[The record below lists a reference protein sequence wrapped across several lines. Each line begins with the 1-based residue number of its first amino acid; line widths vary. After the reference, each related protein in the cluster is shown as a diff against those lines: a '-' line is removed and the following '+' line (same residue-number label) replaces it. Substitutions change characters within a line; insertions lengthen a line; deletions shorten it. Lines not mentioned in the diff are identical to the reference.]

1 MLDTRKSVPIVLTCL
16 LLSNAFLSSTV
27 TSVSPVCVQS
37 AVERA
42 SQPKPGRTVMPEAA
56 EKAKEL
62 LADEIRNAQK

>member
-1 MLDTRKSVPIVLTCL
+1 MLFC
-16 LLSNAFLSSTV
+16 
-27 TSVSPVCVQS
+27 TSVCSAVHLSEHVTLAYAVCVQS

-62 LADEIRNAQK
+62 LADEIRDAQK